1 MQKYLKIQ
9 YIIAIILLIIGIL
22 SFTVIGNYASSAE
35 NHSES
40 IKTLDEKK
48 KVVMNL
54 TASST
59 LLSVALT
66 ALPGDTATPIA
77 EKLADLSGYFLFIM
91 TSIYLEKFLLTVLG
105 FAAFKVIL
113 PIACI
118 IGIFATF
125 FPNQIRLRYISIK
138 LGLFA
143 LTIASVIPLSLTIS
157 NKIEETQK
165 INIEQSIESANK
177 TANKI
182 KKSSANDTSS
192 KKNTKN
198 SSDNMLDKAKNF
210 ISNAKD
216 KAADL
221 GNSLSV
227 SYEKTKTV
235 LNSFIDIIAL
245 FIVTTCIIPIL
256 TLATLIWLTN
266 LFFNLKINHNSL
278 VPSNLIKKS

>member
-1 MQKYLKIQ
+1 MQKYLKMQ
-9 YIIAIILLIIGIL
+9 YIAAVFLLIVGIL

-35 NHSES
+35 NHTAS
-40 IKTLDEKK
+40 IKSLDEKK

-91 TSIYLEKFLLTVLG
+91 TAIYLEKFLLTVLG

-118 IGIFATF
+118 IGIFAVF
-125 FPNQIRLRYISIK
+125 FPQQARLRYIAIK

-143 LTIASVIPLSLTIS
+143 IIIASVIPLSLTIS
-157 NKIEETQK
+157 NKIEDTQK
-165 INIEQSIESANK
+165 SSISESIDSANK
-177 TANKI
+177 TATKL
-182 KKSSANDTSS
+182 KKSSKSKSSS
-192 KKNTKN
+192 KK
-198 SSDNMLDKAKNF
+198 SDNIFDKAKDF
-210 ISNAKD
+210 VSDAKD
-216 KAADL
+216 KAADI
-221 GNSLSV
+221 GNSISV
-227 SYEKTKTV
+227 SYEKIKNA

-256 TLATLIWLTN
+256 TLIALIWITN
-266 LFFNLKINHNSL
+266 MFFNLQLNHTSL
-278 VPSNLIKKS
+278 LPSNLIKRS

>member
-1 MQKYLKIQ
+1 MQKYLKMQ
-9 YIIAIILLIIGIL
+9 YIAAVFLLIIGIL
-22 SFTVIGNYASSAE
+22 SFTVIGNYASSTK
-35 NHSES
+35 NHTAS
-40 IKTLDEKK
+40 IKSLDEKK

-91 TSIYLEKFLLTVLG
+91 TAIYLEKFLLTVLG

-118 IGIFATF
+118 IGIFAVF
-125 FPNQIRLRYISIK
+125 FPQQARLRYIAIK

-143 LTIASVIPLSLTIS
+143 IIIASVIPLSLTIS
-157 NKIEETQK
+157 NKIEDTQK
-165 INIEQSIESANK
+165 SSISESIDSANK
-177 TANKI
+177 TATKL
-182 KKSSANDTSS
+182 KKSSKSNSSS
-192 KKNTKN
+192 KK
-198 SSDNMLDKAKNF
+198 SDNIFDKAKDF
-210 ISNAKD
+210 VSDAKD
-216 KAADL
+216 KAADI
-221 GNSLSV
+221 GNSISV
-227 SYEKTKTV
+227 SYEKIKNA

-256 TLATLIWLTN
+256 TLIALIWITN
-266 LFFNLKINHNSL
+266 MFFNLQLNHTSL
-278 VPSNLIKKS
+278 LPSNLIKRS

>member
-1 MQKYLKIQ
+1 MQKYLKMQ
-9 YIIAIILLIIGIL
+9 YIAAVFLLIVGIL
-22 SFTVIGNYASSAE
+22 SFTVVGNYASSAE
-35 NHSES
+35 NHTAS
-40 IKTLDEKK
+40 IKSLDEKK

-91 TSIYLEKFLLTVLG
+91 TAIYLEKFLLTVLG

-118 IGIFATF
+118 IGIFAVF
-125 FPNQIRLRYISIK
+125 FPQQARLRYIAIK

-143 LTIASVIPLSLTIS
+143 IIIASVIPLSLTIS
-157 NKIEETQK
+157 NKIEDTQK
-165 INIEQSIESANK
+165 SSISESIDSANK
-177 TANKI
+177 TATKL
-182 KKSSANDTSS
+182 KKSSKSKSSS
-192 KKNTKN
+192 KK
-198 SSDNMLDKAKNF
+198 SDNIFDKAKDF
-210 ISNAKD
+210 VSDAKD
-216 KAADL
+216 KAADI
-221 GNSLSV
+221 GNSISV
-227 SYEKTKTV
+227 SYEKIKNA

-256 TLATLIWLTN
+256 TLIALIWITN
-266 LFFNLKINHNSL
+266 MFFNLQLNHTSL
-278 VPSNLIKKS
+278 LPSNLIKRS

>member
-1 MQKYLKIQ
+1 MQKYLKMQ
-9 YIIAIILLIIGIL
+9 YIAAVILLIIGIL
-22 SFTVIGNYASSAE
+22 SFTVVGNYASSAE
-35 NHSES
+35 NHTVS
-40 IKTLDEKK
+40 IKSLDEKK

-91 TSIYLEKFLLTVLG
+91 TAIYLEKFLLTVLG

-118 IGIFATF
+118 IGIFAVF
-125 FPNQIRLRYISIK
+125 FPQQARLRYIAIK

-143 LTIASVIPLSLTIS
+143 IIIASVIPLSLTIS
-157 NKIEETQK
+157 NKIEDTQK
-165 INIEQSIESANK
+165 SSISESIDSANK
-177 TANKI
+177 TATKL
-182 KKSSANDTSS
+182 KKSSKSKSSS
-192 KKNTKN
+192 KK
-198 SSDNMLDKAKNF
+198 SDNIFDKAKDF
-210 ISNAKD
+210 VSDAKD
-216 KAADL
+216 KAADI
-221 GNSLSV
+221 GNSISV
-227 SYEKTKTV
+227 SYEKIKNA

-256 TLATLIWLTN
+256 TLIALIWITN
-266 LFFNLKINHNSL
+266 MFFNLQLNHTSL
-278 VPSNLIKKS
+278 LPSNLIKRS

>member
-1 MQKYLKIQ
+1 MQKYLKMQ
-9 YIIAIILLIIGIL
+9 YIAAVFLLIVGIL

-35 NHSES
+35 NHTAS
-40 IKTLDEKK
+40 IKSLDEKK

-91 TSIYLEKFLLTVLG
+91 TAIYLEKFLLTVLG

-118 IGIFATF
+118 IGIFAVF
-125 FPNQIRLRYISIK
+125 FPQQARLRYIAIK

-143 LTIASVIPLSLTIS
+143 IIIASVIPLSLTIS
-157 NKIEETQK
+157 NKIEDTQK
-165 INIEQSIESANK
+165 SSISESIDSANK
-177 TANKI
+177 TATKL
-182 KKSSANDTSS
+182 KKSSKSNSSS
-192 KKNTKN
+192 KK
-198 SSDNMLDKAKNF
+198 SDNIFDKAKDF
-210 ISNAKD
+210 VSDAKD
-216 KAADL
+216 KAADI
-221 GNSLSV
+221 GNSISV
-227 SYEKTKTV
+227 SYEKIKNA

-256 TLATLIWLTN
+256 TLIALIWITN
-266 LFFNLKINHNSL
+266 MFFNLQLNHTSL
-278 VPSNLIKKS
+278 LPSNLIKRS

>member
-1 MQKYLKIQ
+1 MQKYLKMQ
-9 YIIAIILLIIGIL
+9 YIAAVILLIIGIL
-22 SFTVIGNYASSAE
+22 SFTVIGNYASSTK
-35 NHSES
+35 NHTAS
-40 IKTLDEKK
+40 IKSLDEKK

-91 TSIYLEKFLLTVLG
+91 TAIYLEKFLLTVLG

-118 IGIFATF
+118 IGIFAVF
-125 FPNQIRLRYISIK
+125 FPQQARLRYIAIK

-143 LTIASVIPLSLTIS
+143 IIIASVIPLSLTIS
-157 NKIEETQK
+157 NKIEDTQK
-165 INIEQSIESANK
+165 SSISESIDSANK
-177 TANKI
+177 TATKL
-182 KKSSANDTSS
+182 KKSSKSNSSS
-192 KKNTKN
+192 KK
-198 SSDNMLDKAKNF
+198 SDNIFDKAKDF
-210 ISNAKD
+210 VSDAKD
-216 KAADL
+216 KATDI
-221 GNSLSV
+221 GNSISV
-227 SYEKTKTV
+227 SYEKIKNA

-256 TLATLIWLTN
+256 TLIALIWITN
-266 LFFNLKINHNSL
+266 MFFNLQLNHTSL
-278 VPSNLIKKS
+278 LPSNLIKRS